1 MPVYICAYVCDMS
14 LKGST
19 KYRLGILDEEPIE
32 LGVTQLERSGD
43 TNCPLEER
51 GQQAPRGRE
60 PVPVEHSSWG
70 CGAGGWKPQCFP
82 AAEAQRT
89 PLGAKPKDEALW
101 SFSRS
106 LLRSRPGVASES
118 LPLGFGGRP

>member
-1 MPVYICAYVCDMS
+1 MPPSIQASLWEAGVGREWVCRC
-14 LKGST
+14 K
-19 KYRLGILDEEPIE
+19 
-32 LGVTQLERSGD
+32 
-43 TNCPLEER
+43 EER

-118 LPLGFGGRP
+118 LPLRFGGRP